1 MKWWG
6 RQIIMG
12 WVISVPLWATA
23 AEPDPGWVG
32 TAGCSK
38 RGCHNG
44 PGEGTTAAYRLW
56 STVDPHSHAFDV
68 LLEPVSQ
75 RMAKDI
81 GLKSP
86 AQDSELCLKCH
97 SGDVPATSPKQ
108 KILLSQGVS
117 CEVCHGAASRWL
129 EPHIRPAWR
138 AGPKAAKAQVG
149 LRDLSSPRARVE
161 TCINCHVG
169 KPGFEV
175 THDMI
180 AAGHPRLLFE
190 ATAYFDHGLTR
201 HWDEA
206 KVRRDDP
213 QFTAKLWLIGQTST
227 FKRSMGLLQARPPDR
242 LFTEFAD
249 HDCYACHKALDLS
262 SAKPLAANTGT
273 GANSATVSNSAPVS
287 NSATWG
293 RWPAE
298 LSHFAEKGNLGLPQ
312 GTIAEVD
319 QMRDQFQLSKFDH
332 AATQLQALSNKFA
345 TWDSVAD
352 QTKWTPPQLRAIM
365 LECASPIAAGHAD
378 WEVAWQRY
386 RALTALSQSWSPGH
400 ESVTKSLASPLVD
413 LKVGLRFPKG
423 FLCPKG
429 FDLEAFN
436 RHLEVVRK
444 MLAANP

>member
-1 MKWWG
+1 MKRWG
-6 RQIIMG
+6 CQIVAA

-23 AEPDPGWVG
+23 AEPDAGWVG

-56 STVDPHSHAFDV
+56 STVDPHSRAYDV
-68 LLEPVSQ
+68 LLEPLSQ
-75 RMAKDI
+75 RMVKDI
-81 GLKSP
+81 GLSTT

-97 SGDVPATSPKQ
+97 SGDVPATAPKQ
-108 KILLSQGVS
+108 KLLMSQGVS
-117 CEVCHGAASRWL
+117 CEVCHGPASRWL

-138 AGPKAAKAQVG
+138 AGPKAAKTQLG
-149 LRDLSSPRARVE
+149 LHDLSSPRARVE
-161 TCINCHVG
+161 TCVNCHVG

-175 THDMI
+175 THDML

-206 KVRRDDP
+206 KVRREDP
-213 QFTAKLWLIGQTST
+213 QYIAKLWLIGQTST
-227 FKRSMGLLQARPPDR
+227 FKHSLANLEARPPDR

-249 HDCYACHKALDLS
+249 HDCYACHKSLDLS
-262 SAKPLAANTGT
+262 SAKVP
-273 GANSATVSNSAPVS
+273 GADSR
-287 NSATWG
+287 TWG

-298 LSHFAEKGNLGLPQ
+298 LLQLAEKNNLGIPQ
-312 GTIAEVD
+312 GTNAEVA
-319 QMRDQFQLSKFDH
+319 QLRDQFQLSKFDR
-332 AATQLQALSNKFA
+332 AMPLGALSNKFA

-352 QTKWTPPQLRAIM
+352 QTKWSPSQLRAIM
-365 LECASPIAAGHAD
+365 LECASPIAPGCAD

-386 RALTALSQSWSPGH
+386 RALTALSQSWSHGH
-400 ESVTKSLASPLVD
+400 EAAAKSLASPLVE

-423 FLCPKG
+423 FVSPKG
-429 FDLEAFN
+429 FDLAGFN
-436 RHLEVVRK
+436 RHLEAVRK